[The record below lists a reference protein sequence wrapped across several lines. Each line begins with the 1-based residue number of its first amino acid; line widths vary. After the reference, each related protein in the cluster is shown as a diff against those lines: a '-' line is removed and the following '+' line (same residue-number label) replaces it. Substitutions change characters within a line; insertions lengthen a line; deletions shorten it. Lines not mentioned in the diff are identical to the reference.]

1 MESRRRVLGPKL
13 CLVIMNAQTVTEIV
27 QQALLAAFWLTAP
40 ILALAFVAGIVISLV
55 QIVTSIQDSGFSTVP
70 RLVIFVGALIWLLPW
85 MCMRMT
91 SYTSAL
97 LGGLERYAR

>member
-1 MESRRRVLGPKL
+1 
-13 CLVIMNAQTVTEIV
+13 MNAQTVTEIV
-27 QQALLAAFWLTAP
+27 RQALMTAFWLSAP
-40 ILALAFVAGIVISLV
+40 ILGVAFVAGIVISLV

-70 RLVIFVGALIWLLPW
+70 RLVIFVGALVVLLPW

-91 SYTSAL
+91 AYTSEL

>member
-1 MESRRRVLGPKL
+1 
-13 CLVIMNAQTVTEIV
+13 MNSQTVTDIV
-27 QQALLAAFWLTAP
+27 GQAFMTAFWLTAP
-40 ILALAFVAGIVISLV
+40 ILAVAFVSGILISLV

-70 RLVIFVGALIWLLPW
+70 RLAILLGALVLLLPW

-91 SYTSAL
+91 VYTAHL